1 MCFNSVS
8 LSLVGKHD
16 LIVSERVFAVILD
29 VVHVG
34 GEEEADGK
42 DVDAVVEALPG
53 KSPISLMG
61 VYFQA
66 CCFDINFAI
75 ESMTYGNH
83 ASIKILRQ
91 YETNLPNRNLP

>member
-8 LSLVGKHD
+8 LSLVGKHN

-53 KSPISLMG
+53 KMMVLGS
-61 VYFQA
+61 
-66 CCFDINFAI
+66 
-75 ESMTYGNH
+75 
-83 ASIKILRQ
+83 
-91 YETNLPNRNLP
+91 